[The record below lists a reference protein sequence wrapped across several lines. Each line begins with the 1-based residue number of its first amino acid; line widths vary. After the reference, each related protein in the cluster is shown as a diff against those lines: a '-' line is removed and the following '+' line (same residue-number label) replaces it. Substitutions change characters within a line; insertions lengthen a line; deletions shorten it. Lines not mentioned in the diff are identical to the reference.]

1 MFSSVLYF
9 SFYHL
14 PFITL
19 STYFHIF
26 IAFHILTCDF
36 TSYMQSSIRFFLSL
50 KMISER
56 SKRRKI
62 ISLVFILK
70 CVSKKLLIS
79 TQSCSLNQPIIFKV
93 AVTCLRACFCVF
105 GAKLPVRG
113 RDVYVSFVSFFNAN
127 LPFHNLAILLFSEIV
142 IFMINW

>member
-1 MFSSVLYF
+1 MYSFVLLFSRVFLYC

-14 PFITL
+14 PFVTL

-36 TSYMQSSIRFFLSL
+36 TSYMQNSIRLFLDL

-56 SKRRKI
+56 SKRRQI

-70 CVSKKLLIS
+70 YKK
-79 TQSCSLNQPIIFKV
+79 
-93 AVTCLRACFCVF
+93 
-105 GAKLPVRG
+105 
-113 RDVYVSFVSFFNAN
+113 
-127 LPFHNLAILLFSEIV
+127 
-142 IFMINW
+142 